1 MPIDA
6 GGDAS
11 ADASPAEETPQGEVV
26 SEGGE
31 QAATDTQAASGTDA
45 PTDASLTTQ
54 QESKEAEPTEEELLA
69 FANDPTTPQ
78 FAREKIKQTMSY
90 AGRLKAE
97 RVAAQEEAAALKTQY
112 EGKEI
117 LAAPDI
123 ERYKASED
131 RLFKLQSITATPE
144 ELIQEFKSLNER
156 AFPQVQSTLV
166 WDALSMP
173 DGTPDFENLQAVVD
187 KFAGG
192 PGVKAQDVLSAVQ
205 ALKAGTLTPDELH
218 QFSTVEE
225 YEAFQRVR
233 AREKELEAKD
243 AASDANIRFHEEQIR
258 TNAVDK
264 MISTFQAPVHSSI
277 GTLKEKFKLNTVPG
291 EPKASTD
298 FKEDVDNRIRAIL
311 QGASTSIREIGEV
324 DKVVAMLKK
333 ATGVGGQKA
342 SAEIEQFMA
351 SPTFQQL
358 SAKGVSSLNS
368 QIEGVIVKAAY
379 QHKLMML
386 GLEVENSK
394 IKSARPIIG
403 AANQGTLPKLTEA
416 DIAKMSAADRQDHA
430 AMALT
435 EQLRNERYG
444 VSRLGQ

>member
-1 MPIDA
+1 MPVDA

-11 ADASPAEETPQGEVV
+11 ADASPAEETPQGEGV

-31 QAATDTQAASGTDA
+31 QAATDIQAASGTDV

-97 RVAAQEEAAALKTQY
+97 RVAAQEEATALKTQY

-187 KFAGG
+187 KFLG
-192 PGVKAQDVLSAVQ
+192 PGVKAEHILEAGK

-225 YEAFQRVR
+225 YEAFQRVQ

-264 MISTFQAPVHSSI
+264 MVSTFQAPVHSNI

-324 DKVVAMLKK
+324 DKVVALLKK

-351 SPTFQQL
+351 SPAFQQL

-368 QIEGVIVKAAY
+368 QIEGVIAKAAY

-386 GLEVENSK
+386 GIEVENSK

-403 AANQGTLPKLTEA
+403 AANQGTLSKLTEA

-430 AMALT
+430 ALNLT